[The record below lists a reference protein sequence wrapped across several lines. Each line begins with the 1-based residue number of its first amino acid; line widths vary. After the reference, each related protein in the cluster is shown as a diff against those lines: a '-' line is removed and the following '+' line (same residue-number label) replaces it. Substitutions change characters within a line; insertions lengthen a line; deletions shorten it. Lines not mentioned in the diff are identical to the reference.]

1 MIGLALSL
9 LQAELA
15 AYLSAN
21 GDDAAN
27 VRIDN
32 IGLAETANSSSLTDH
47 IIITLVNIEEESA
60 LKNQSAQRRSGATTI
75 AYENSP
81 TFLNLYVLISC
92 NYSGEGYIL
101 ALNRLALVIQF
112 LQGKTSFSGSSSAA
126 AGIDSSDLRFTL
138 ELYTLTFE
146 QINHLWGS
154 LGGRQVPF
162 AMYKLRLVAITDRR
176 RIRQVPV
183 IEEIDATLSKISNN
197 S

>member
-21 GDDAAN
+21 NDDAAN

-32 IGLAETANSSSLTDH
+32 IALADSANNNTVTDH
-47 IIITLVNIEEESA
+47 IIISLVNIEEESA
-60 LKNQSAQRRSGATTI
+60 LKNQSPQRRLGSGAT
-75 AYENSP
+75 AYESAP
-81 TFLNLYVLISC
+81 TYLNLYVLISC
-92 NYSGEGYIL
+92 NYSGDGYIL
-101 ALNRLALVIQF
+101 ALNRLALVVQF
-112 LQGKTSFSGSSSAA
+112 LQGKTSFSGAA
-126 AGIDSSDLRFTL
+126 SPLAGIDSSDLRFTL

-162 AMYKLRLVAITDRR
+162 AMYKLRLVAISDHRK
-176 RIRQVPV
+176 IRQSPA
-183 IEEIDATLSKISNN
+183 IEDISTTLTKTS
-197 S
+197 

>member
-1 MIGLALSL
+1 MIDLAMSL

-15 AYLSAN
+15 SYLTVH

-32 IGLAETANSSSLTDH
+32 IGLAETSSGNSLIDH
-47 IIITLVNIEEESA
+47 IVITLVNIEEESA
-60 LKNQSAQRRSGATTI
+60 LKNQSALRRSGSA
-75 AYENSP
+75 ALYESAP

-92 NYSGEGYIL
+92 NYFGDGYTL
-101 ALNRLALVIQF
+101 ALRRLSLVIQF
-112 LQGKTSFSGSSSAA
+112 LQGKTSFSGAASASGNPDLA
-126 AGIDSSDLRFTL
+126 DLRFTL

-162 AMYKLRLVAITDRR
+162 AMYKLRLVGITDRKR
-176 RIRQVPV
+176 LREVPL
-183 IEEIDATLSKISNN
+183 IEEIDTTVSKISNN
-197 S
+197 I

>member
-32 IGLAETANSSSLTDH
+32 IALAETPNGNSVTDH
-47 IIITLVNIEEESA
+47 IIISLVNIEEEST
-60 LKNQSAQRRSGATTI
+60 LKNQSAQRRLASGAT
-75 AYENSP
+75 AYESAP
-81 TFLNLYVLISC
+81 TYLNLYVLISS
-92 NYSGEGYIL
+92 NYGGDGYIL

-112 LQGKTSFSGSSSAA
+112 LQGKTSFSGAA
-126 AGIDSSDLRFTL
+126 SPVAGIDSSELRFTL

-162 AMYKLRLVAITDRR
+162 AMYKLRLVAISDQR
-176 RIRQVPV
+176 RIRQVPP
-183 IEEIDATLSKISNN
+183 IEEIDASLTKTN
-197 S
+197 